1 MAHLKK
7 TRKEI
12 IKKAEELAV
21 KYEKE
26 YMGCCQCT
34 FMAVVD
40 ALRWGGVEVVSED
53 IEDRLFPGLCLL
65 TGGVGVTTDGTC
77 GAIIGSVMAIGMSLG
92 VSRGI
97 HGKDMSIVGDGY
109 DIVWRAI
116 LDRYDEKYRSQL
128 CKDVQRKH
136 YGKSWD
142 FRIPEMTDEY
152 LEVSDGCTIK
162 ETAVWTAGCILD
174 EFEQRNFK

>member
-77 GAIIGSVMAIGMSLG
+77 GAIIGSVMAIGMALG
-92 VSRGI
+92 FPGAFT
-97 HGKDMSIVGDGY
+97 G
-109 DIVWRAI
+109 
-116 LDRYDEKYRSQL
+116 
-128 CKDVQRKH
+128 
-136 YGKSWD
+136 
-142 FRIPEMTDEY
+142 RI
-152 LEVSDGCTIK
+152 
-162 ETAVWTAGCILD
+162 
-174 EFEQRNFK
+174 